1 MDKERDKG
9 QDESHEMR
17 DARAGETG
25 ALGGPHSEIISA
37 FPATWRD
44 ADSFRAGRADI
55 AASMVYALIAIAG
68 T

>member
-25 ALGGPHSEIISA
+25 AFCGPHSEIISA
-37 FPATWRD
+37 FPAAWRH
-44 ADSFRAGRADI
+44 ADSSRTGRADI
-55 AASMVYALIAIAG
+55 AASMVYALIVIAG